1 MSREPHLLQGLEFYF
16 SGCQSVQIT
25 LRNQAEVDLKP
36 SRREQDAVVRV
47 ERLAQLRRESAA
59 DPLIM
64 RLMEQLD
71 AEICDVLPSD
81 ELPSVLDPS

>member
-1 MSREPHLLQGLEFYF
+1 MLQGLEFYF